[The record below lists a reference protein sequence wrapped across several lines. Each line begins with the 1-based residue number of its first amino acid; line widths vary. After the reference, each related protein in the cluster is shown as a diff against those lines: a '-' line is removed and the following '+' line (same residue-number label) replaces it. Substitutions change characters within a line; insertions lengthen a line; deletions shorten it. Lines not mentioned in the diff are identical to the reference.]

1 MSGFTEHLC
10 EVTVGARRETEQMQW
25 QRGDETENRSVGPR
39 RGLVQ
44 YSSGSSSV
52 VTERSAS
59 VMIQSFSVS
68 ETG

>member
-10 EVTVGARRETEQMQW
+10 EVTVGPGEERNRCNGSEEMKQKNAASAPG
-25 QRGDETENRSVGPR
+25 RGV
-39 RGLVQ
+39 VQ
-44 YSSGSSSV
+44 YSSGSSNV